1 MRNGTIA
8 NNSGQVL
15 ARVEYPAR
23 YAFAFNPLLITV
35 GEETTGSLQKA
46 YIRAVKRYG
55 GSDDYYRD
63 EADFTDGEAVFD
75 ISMFCR
81 GLFDLGNIADNT
93 ERIITVQCAVGV
105 TDKSGTNHEMHSGEI
120 SGPSVMNVI
129 WGAIAPTEEYNGL
142 TSCRWFSRFPMKLEF
157 FAQAGAKVYKEIDGK
172 GTHTLVSTVSDM
184 GIASIDLSGA
194 FEGDTVVKKADL
206 SVGDFV
212 NVFDETFDFTFATY
226 ESEWEITL
234 KKDDSPCG
242 VFLRWIDK
250 HGFMRYFLFSKGEES
265 TESEDYGDLLE
276 QKYSAF
282 GRYYP
287 NIYRQQGKSVTRKM
301 NIAALH
307 LTREEYE
314 YVRSVA
320 FSPVVDMYVGDDEGT
335 ASWLPVLVSSGDTG
349 REQKILEDMEVEIY
363 YNEATQKY

>member
-35 GEETTGSLQKA
+35 VEETGDVMRSAWIQIGDFL
-46 YIRAVKRYG
+46 
-55 GSDDYYRD
+55 D
-63 EADFTDGEAVFD
+63 ERSPINGEITFDVGPYSCALFD
-75 ISMFCR
+75 I
-81 GLFDLGNIADNT
+81 GNISDNR
-93 ERIITVQCAVGV
+93 ERIQPVSISVGV
-105 TDKSGTNHEMHSGEI
+105 IDADGNSYSSDI
-120 SGPSVMNVI
+120 QIDII

-184 GIASIDLSGA
+184 GIASIELSGA

-212 NVFDETFDFTFATY
+212 NVFDETFDFTFANY

>member
-1 MRNGTIA
+1 
-8 NNSGQVL
+8 
-15 ARVEYPAR
+15 
-23 YAFAFNPLLITV
+23 
-35 GEETTGSLQKA
+35 
-46 YIRAVKRYG
+46 
-55 GSDDYYRD
+55 
-63 EADFTDGEAVFD
+63 
-75 ISMFCR
+75 
-81 GLFDLGNIADNT
+81 
-93 ERIITVQCAVGV
+93 
-105 TDKSGTNHEMHSGEI
+105 
-120 SGPSVMNVI
+120 
-129 WGAIAPTEEYNGL
+129 
-142 TSCRWFSRFPMKLEF
+142 
-157 FAQAGAKVYKEIDGK
+157 
-172 GTHTLVSTVSDM
+172 M

-194 FEGDTVVKKADL
+194 FEGDTVVRKAAL

-212 NVFDETFDFTFATY
+212 NVFDETFDFTFANY

-307 LTREEYE
+307 LTREEYG

-349 REQKILEDMEVEIY
+349 REQKNLEDMEIELY
-363 YNEATQKY
+363 YNEATQRY

>member
-35 GEETTGSLQKA
+35 VEETGDVMRSAWIQIGDFL
-46 YIRAVKRYG
+46 
-55 GSDDYYRD
+55 D
-63 EADFTDGEAVFD
+63 ERSPINGEITFDVGPYSCALFD
-75 ISMFCR
+75 I
-81 GLFDLGNIADNT
+81 GNISDNR
-93 ERIITVQCAVGV
+93 ERIQPVSISVGV
-105 TDKSGTNHEMHSGEI
+105 IDADGNSYSSDI
-120 SGPSVMNVI
+120 QIDII

-142 TSCRWFSRFPMKLEF
+142 TTFRWFSRFPMKLEF

-194 FEGDTVVKKADL
+194 FEGDTVVKKAAL

-212 NVFDETFDFTFATY
+212 NVFDETFDFTFANY

-287 NIYRQQGKSVTRKM
+287 NIYRQQGKTVMRKM

-320 FSPVVDMYVGDDEGT
+320 FSPVVDMYMGDDEGT
-335 ASWLPVLVSSGDTG
+335 ASWLPVLVSSGDTN
-349 REQKILEDMEVEIY
+349 REQKNLEDMEIELY

>member
-35 GEETTGSLQKA
+35 VEETGDVMRSAWIQIGDFL
-46 YIRAVKRYG
+46 
-55 GSDDYYRD
+55 D
-63 EADFTDGEAVFD
+63 ERSPINGEITFDVGPYSCALFD
-75 ISMFCR
+75 I
-81 GLFDLGNIADNT
+81 GNISDNR
-93 ERIITVQCAVGV
+93 ERIQPVSISVGV
-105 TDKSGTNHEMHSGEI
+105 IDADGNSYSSDI
-120 SGPSVMNVI
+120 QIDII

-194 FEGDTVVKKADL
+194 FEGDTVVKKAAL

-212 NVFDETFDFTFATY
+212 NVFDETFDFTFANY

>member
-35 GEETTGSLQKA
+35 VEETGDVMRSAWIQIGDFL
-46 YIRAVKRYG
+46 
-55 GSDDYYRD
+55 D
-63 EADFTDGEAVFD
+63 ERSPINGEITFDVGPYSCALFD
-75 ISMFCR
+75 I
-81 GLFDLGNIADNT
+81 GNISDNR
-93 ERIITVQCAVGV
+93 ERIQPVSISVGV
-105 TDKSGTNHEMHSGEI
+105 IDADGNSYSSDI
-120 SGPSVMNVI
+120 QIDII

-194 FEGDTVVKKADL
+194 FEGDTVVRKAAL

-212 NVFDETFDFTFATY
+212 NVFDETFDFTFANY

-307 LTREEYE
+307 LTREEYG

-349 REQKILEDMEVEIY
+349 REQKNLEDMEIELY
-363 YNEATQKY
+363 YNEATQRY

>member
-8 NNSGQVL
+8 NNSGNVL

-35 GEETTGSLQKA
+35 VEETGDVMRSAWIQIGDFL
-46 YIRAVKRYG
+46 
-55 GSDDYYRD
+55 D
-63 EADFTDGEAVFD
+63 ERSPINGEITFDVGTYSCALFD
-75 ISMFCR
+75 I
-81 GLFDLGNIADNT
+81 GNISDNR
-93 ERIITVQCAVGV
+93 ERIQPVSISVGV
-105 TDKSGTNHEMHSGEI
+105 IDADGNSYSSDI
-120 SGPSVMNVI
+120 QIDII

-184 GIASIDLSGA
+184 GIASIDLSEA
-194 FEGDTVVKKADL
+194 FAGDTVVKKATL

-212 NVFDETFDFTFATY
+212 NVFDETFDFTFANNY

-234 KKDDSPCG
+234 KKDDSLCG

-287 NIYRQQGKSVTRKM
+287 NIYRQQGKTVMRKM

-335 ASWLPVLVSSGDTG
+335 ASWLPVLVSSGDTN
-349 REQKILEDMEVEIY
+349 REQKNLEDMEIELY

>member
-35 GEETTGSLQKA
+35 VEETGDVMSSAWIQIGDFL
-46 YIRAVKRYG
+46 
-55 GSDDYYRD
+55 D
-63 EADFTDGEAVFD
+63 ERSPINGEITFDVGTYSCALFD
-75 ISMFCR
+75 I
-81 GLFDLGNIADNT
+81 GNISDNR
-93 ERIITVQCAVGV
+93 ERIQPVSISVGV
-105 TDKSGTNHEMHSGEI
+105 IDADGNSYSSDI
-120 SGPSVMNVI
+120 QIDII

-194 FEGDTVVKKADL
+194 FEGDTVVKNAAL

-212 NVFDETFDFTFATY
+212 NVFDETFDFTFANY

-234 KKDDSPCG
+234 KKDDSLCG

-287 NIYRQQGKSVTRKM
+287 NIYRQQGKTVMRKM

-320 FSPVVDMYVGDDEGT
+320 FSPVVDMYMGDDEGT
-335 ASWLPVLVSSGDTG
+335 ASWLPVLVSSGDTN
-349 REQKILEDMEVEIY
+349 REQKNLEDMEIELY

>member
-35 GEETTGSLQKA
+35 VEETGDVMRSAWIQIGDFL
-46 YIRAVKRYG
+46 
-55 GSDDYYRD
+55 D
-63 EADFTDGEAVFD
+63 ERSPINGEITFDVGPYSCALFD
-75 ISMFCR
+75 I
-81 GLFDLGNIADNT
+81 GNISDNR
-93 ERIITVQCAVGV
+93 ERIQPVSISIGV
-105 TDKSGTNHEMHSGEI
+105 IDADGNSYSSDI
-120 SGPSVMNVI
+120 QIDII

-194 FEGDTVVKKADL
+194 FEGDTVVKKAAL

-212 NVFDETFDFTFATY
+212 NVFDETFDFTFANY

-265 TESEDYGDLLE
+265 TESEDYGDQLE

-287 NIYRQQGKSVTRKM
+287 NIYRQQGKSVMRKM
-301 NIAALH
+301 NLAALH

-349 REQKILEDMEVEIY
+349 REQKILEDMEIELY

>member
-35 GEETTGSLQKA
+35 VEETGDVMRSAWIQIGDFL
-46 YIRAVKRYG
+46 
-55 GSDDYYRD
+55 D
-63 EADFTDGEAVFD
+63 ERSPINGEITFDVGPYSCALFD
-75 ISMFCR
+75 I
-81 GLFDLGNIADNT
+81 GNISDNR
-93 ERIITVQCAVGV
+93 ERIQPVSISIGV
-105 TDKSGTNHEMHSGEI
+105 IDADGNSYSSDI
-120 SGPSVMNVI
+120 QIDII

-194 FEGDTVVKKADL
+194 FEGDTVVKKAAL

-212 NVFDETFDFTFATY
+212 NVFDETFDFTFANY

-265 TESEDYGDLLE
+265 TESEDYGDQLE

-287 NIYRQQGKSVTRKM
+287 NIYRQQGKSVTRKVS
-301 NIAALH
+301 IAALH
-307 LTREEYE
+307 LTREEYG

-349 REQKILEDMEVEIY
+349 REQKNLEDMEIELY
-363 YNEATQKY
+363 YNEATQRY

>member
-35 GEETTGSLQKA
+35 VEETGDVMKSAWIQIGDFL
-46 YIRAVKRYG
+46 
-55 GSDDYYRD
+55 D
-63 EADFTDGEAVFD
+63 ERSPINGEITFDVGPYSCALFD
-75 ISMFCR
+75 I
-81 GLFDLGNIADNT
+81 GNISDNR
-93 ERIITVQCAVGV
+93 ERIQPVSISVGV
-105 TDKSGTNHEMHSGEI
+105 IDADGNSYSSDI
-120 SGPSVMNVI
+120 QIDII

-142 TSCRWFSRFPMKLEF
+142 TTFRWFSRFPMKLEF

-194 FEGDTVVKKADL
+194 FEGDTVVKKAAL

-212 NVFDETFDFTFATY
+212 NVFDETFDFTFANY

-287 NIYRQQGKSVTRKM
+287 NIYRQQGKTVMRKM

-307 LTREEYE
+307 LTREEYG

-320 FSPVVDMYVGDDEGT
+320 FSPVVDMYVGNDEGT
-335 ASWLPVLVSSGDTG
+335 ASWLPVLVSSGDTS
-349 REQKILEDMEVEIY
+349 REQKNLEDMEIELY

>member
-35 GEETTGSLQKA
+35 GEETGDVMRSAWIQIGDFL
-46 YIRAVKRYG
+46 
-55 GSDDYYRD
+55 D
-63 EADFTDGEAVFD
+63 ERSPINGEITFDVGPYSCALFD
-75 ISMFCR
+75 I
-81 GLFDLGNIADNT
+81 GNISDNR
-93 ERIITVQCAVGV
+93 ERIQPVSISVGV
-105 TDKSGTNHEMHSGEI
+105 IDADGNSYSSDI
-120 SGPSVMNVI
+120 QIDII

-212 NVFDETFDFTFATY
+212 NVFDETFDFTFANY

-307 LTREEYE
+307 LTREEYG

-349 REQKILEDMEVEIY
+349 REQKNLEDMEIELY

>member
-1 MRNGTIA
+1 
-8 NNSGQVL
+8 
-15 ARVEYPAR
+15 
-23 YAFAFNPLLITV
+23 
-35 GEETTGSLQKA
+35 
-46 YIRAVKRYG
+46 
-55 GSDDYYRD
+55 
-63 EADFTDGEAVFD
+63 
-75 ISMFCR
+75 
-81 GLFDLGNIADNT
+81 
-93 ERIITVQCAVGV
+93 
-105 TDKSGTNHEMHSGEI
+105 
-120 SGPSVMNVI
+120 
-129 WGAIAPTEEYNGL
+129 
-142 TSCRWFSRFPMKLEF
+142 MKLEF

-194 FEGDTVVKKADL
+194 FEGDTVVKKAAL

-212 NVFDETFDFTFATY
+212 NVFDETFDFTFANY

-234 KKDDSPCG
+234 KKDDSLCG

-287 NIYRQQGKSVTRKM
+287 NIYRQQGKTVMRKM

-320 FSPVVDMYVGDDEGT
+320 FSPVVDMYMGDDEGT
-335 ASWLPVLVSSGDTG
+335 ASWLPVLVSSGDTN
-349 REQKILEDMEVEIY
+349 REQKNLEDMEIELY

>member
-1 MRNGTIA
+1 
-8 NNSGQVL
+8 
-15 ARVEYPAR
+15 
-23 YAFAFNPLLITV
+23 
-35 GEETTGSLQKA
+35 
-46 YIRAVKRYG
+46 
-55 GSDDYYRD
+55 
-63 EADFTDGEAVFD
+63 
-75 ISMFCR
+75 MFCR

-93 ERIITVQCAVGV
+93 ERIITVQFAVGV

-120 SGPSVMNVI
+120 SGQSVMNVI

-142 TSCRWFSRFPMKLEF
+142 TMFRWFSRFPMKLEF

-194 FEGDTVVKKADL
+194 FKGDTVVKKAAL

-212 NVFDETFDFTFATY
+212 NVFDETFDFTFANY

-320 FSPVVDMYVGDDEGT
+320 FSPVVDMYMGDDEGT

-349 REQKILEDMEVEIY
+349 REQKNLEDMEIELY

>member
-35 GEETTGSLQKA
+35 VEETGDVMRSAWIQIGDFL
-46 YIRAVKRYG
+46 
-55 GSDDYYRD
+55 D
-63 EADFTDGEAVFD
+63 ERSPINGEITFDVGTYSCALFD
-75 ISMFCR
+75 I
-81 GLFDLGNIADNT
+81 GNISDNR
-93 ERIITVQCAVGV
+93 ERIQPVSISVGV
-105 TDKSGTNHEMHSGEI
+105 IDADGNSYSSDI
-120 SGPSVMNVI
+120 QIDII

-194 FEGDTVVKKADL
+194 FEGDTVVKKAAL

-212 NVFDETFDFTFATY
+212 NVFDETFDFTFANY

-234 KKDDSPCG
+234 KKDDSLCG

-287 NIYRQQGKSVTRKM
+287 NIYRQQGKTVMRKM

-320 FSPVVDMYVGDDEGT
+320 FSPVVDMYMGDDEGT
-335 ASWLPVLVSSGDTG
+335 ASWLPVLVSSGDTN
-349 REQKILEDMEVEIY
+349 REQKNLEDMEIELY
-363 YNEATQKY
+363 YNEATQRY

>member
-35 GEETTGSLQKA
+35 VEETGDVMRSAWIQIGDFL
-46 YIRAVKRYG
+46 
-55 GSDDYYRD
+55 D
-63 EADFTDGEAVFD
+63 ERSPINGEIIFDVGPYSCALFD
-75 ISMFCR
+75 I
-81 GLFDLGNIADNT
+81 GNISDNR
-93 ERIITVQCAVGV
+93 ERIQPVSISVGAI
-105 TDKSGTNHEMHSGEI
+105 DADGNSYSSDI
-120 SGPSVMNVI
+120 QIDII

-194 FEGDTVVKKADL
+194 FEGDTVVKKAAL

-212 NVFDETFDFTFATY
+212 NVFDETFDFTFANY

-287 NIYRQQGKSVTRKM
+287 NIYRQQGKTVMRKM

-349 REQKILEDMEVEIY
+349 REQKNLEDMEIELY

>member
-23 YAFAFNPLLITV
+23 YAFAFNPLLVTV
-35 GEETTGSLQKA
+35 VEQSAGSLQNA

-55 GSDDYYRD
+55 GTDDYYRD
-63 EADFTDGEAVFD
+63 EADFTEGEAVFD

-81 GLFDLGNIADNT
+81 GLFDLGNIEDNT
-93 ERIITVQCAVGV
+93 ERIITVQFVVGI
-105 TDKSGTNHEMHSGEI
+105 TDGSGTEYEMHSGEI
-120 SGPSVMNVI
+120 SGPSVMNII
-129 WGAIAPTEEYNGL
+129 WGAIAPAEEYNGL
-142 TSCRWFSRFPMKLEF
+142 TSCRWFSRFPMNLEF

-184 GIASIDLSGA
+184 GIASIDLSEA
-194 FEGDTVVKKADL
+194 FEGDTVMKKATL

-212 NVFDETFDFTFATY
+212 NVFDETFDFTFAKY

-234 KKDDSPCG
+234 RKDDTPCG

-250 HGFMRYFLFSKGEES
+250 HGFMRYFLFAKGDES
-265 TESEDYGDLLE
+265 TESEEYGDLLE

-287 NIYRQQGKSVTRKM
+287 NIYRQQGKSVTRKVSL
-301 NIAALH
+301 AALQ

-320 FSPVVDMYVGDDEGT
+320 FSPVVDMYMGDDEGT
-335 ASWLPVLVSSGDTG
+335 ASWLPVLVSSGDTS
-349 REQKILEDMEVEIY
+349 REQKNLEDMEIELY

>member
-35 GEETTGSLQKA
+35 VEETGDVMRSAWIQIGDFL
-46 YIRAVKRYG
+46 
-55 GSDDYYRD
+55 D
-63 EADFTDGEAVFD
+63 ERSPINGEITFDVGTYSCALFD
-75 ISMFCR
+75 I
-81 GLFDLGNIADNT
+81 GNISDNR
-93 ERIITVQCAVGV
+93 ERIQPVSISVGV
-105 TDKSGTNHEMHSGEI
+105 IDADGNSYSSDI
-120 SGPSVMNVI
+120 QIDII

-194 FEGDTVVKKADL
+194 FEGDTVVKKAAL

-212 NVFDETFDFTFATY
+212 NVFDETFDFTFANY

-234 KKDDSPCG
+234 KKDDSLCG

-287 NIYRQQGKSVTRKM
+287 NIYRQQGKTVMRKM

-320 FSPVVDMYVGDDEGT
+320 FSPVVDMYMGDDEGT
-335 ASWLPVLVSSGDTG
+335 ASWLPVLVSSGDTN
-349 REQKILEDMEVEIY
+349 REQKNLEDMEIELY

>member
-35 GEETTGSLQKA
+35 VEETGDVMRSAWIQIGDFL
-46 YIRAVKRYG
+46 
-55 GSDDYYRD
+55 D
-63 EADFTDGEAVFD
+63 ERSPINGEITFDVGPYSCALFD
-75 ISMFCR
+75 I
-81 GLFDLGNIADNT
+81 GNISDNR
-93 ERIITVQCAVGV
+93 ERIQPVSISVGV
-105 TDKSGTNHEMHSGEI
+105 IDADGNSYSSDI
-120 SGPSVMNVI
+120 QIDII

-157 FAQAGAKVYKEIDGK
+157 FAQAGEKVYKEIDGK

-212 NVFDETFDFTFATY
+212 NVFDETFDFTFANY

-320 FSPVVDMYVGDDEGT
+320 FSPVVDMYMGDDEGT
-335 ASWLPVLVSSGDTG
+335 ASWLPVLVSSGDTN
-349 REQKILEDMEVEIY
+349 REQKNLEDMEIELY

>member
-35 GEETTGSLQKA
+35 VEETGDVMRSAWIQIGDFL
-46 YIRAVKRYG
+46 
-55 GSDDYYRD
+55 D
-63 EADFTDGEAVFD
+63 ERSPINGEITFDVGPYSCALFD
-75 ISMFCR
+75 I
-81 GLFDLGNIADNT
+81 GNISDNR
-93 ERIITVQCAVGV
+93 ERIQPVSISVGV
-105 TDKSGTNHEMHSGEI
+105 IDADGNSYSSDI
-120 SGPSVMNVI
+120 QIDII

-212 NVFDETFDFTFATY
+212 NVFDETFDFTFASY

-363 YNEATQKY
+363 YNEATQKYKP

>member
-15 ARVEYPAR
+15 ARVEYPAQ

-35 GEETTGSLQKA
+35 VEETADVMKSAWIQIGDFL
-46 YIRAVKRYG
+46 
-55 GSDDYYRD
+55 D
-63 EADFTDGEAVFD
+63 ERSPINGEITFDVGTYSCALFD
-75 ISMFCR
+75 I
-81 GLFDLGNIADNT
+81 DNISDNR
-93 ERIITVQCAVGV
+93 ERIQPVPISVGV
-105 TDKSGTNHEMHSGEI
+105 VDTNGNSYSSEI
-120 SGPSVMNVI
+120 QINVI
-129 WGAIAPTEEYNGL
+129 WGAIAPAEEYNGL

-184 GIASIDLSGA
+184 GIASIDLSEA
-194 FEGDTVVKKADL
+194 FAGDTVVKKATL

-212 NVFDETFDFTFATY
+212 NVFDETFDFTFANY

-234 KKDDSPCG
+234 RKDDTPCG

-250 HGFMRYFLFSKGEES
+250 HGFMRYFLFAKGDES

-287 NIYRQQGKSVTRKM
+287 YIYRQQGKTVMRKVSL
-301 NIAALH
+301 AALH

-320 FSPVVDMYVGDDEGT
+320 FSPVVDMYMGDESDGT
-335 ASWLPVLVSSGDTG
+335 ASWLPVLVSSGDTS
-349 REQKILEDMEVEIY
+349 RSQKNLEDMEIELY

>member
-35 GEETTGSLQKA
+35 VEETGDVMRSAWIQIGDFL
-46 YIRAVKRYG
+46 
-55 GSDDYYRD
+55 D
-63 EADFTDGEAVFD
+63 ERSPINGEITFDVGPYSCALFD
-75 ISMFCR
+75 I
-81 GLFDLGNIADNT
+81 GNISDNR
-93 ERIITVQCAVGV
+93 ERIQPVSISVGV
-105 TDKSGTNHEMHSGEI
+105 IDADGNSYSSDI
-120 SGPSVMNVI
+120 QIDII

-157 FAQAGAKVYKEIDGK
+157 FAQDGAKVYKEIDGK

-194 FEGDTVVKKADL
+194 FEGDTVVKKAAL

-212 NVFDETFDFTFATY
+212 NVFDETFDFTFANY

-250 HGFMRYFLFSKGEES
+250 HGFMRYFLFSEGEES

-320 FSPVVDMYVGDDEGT
+320 FSPVVDMYMGDDEGT

-349 REQKILEDMEVEIY
+349 REQKILEDMEVELY

>member
-35 GEETTGSLQKA
+35 VEETGDVMRSAWIQIGDFL
-46 YIRAVKRYG
+46 
-55 GSDDYYRD
+55 D
-63 EADFTDGEAVFD
+63 ERSPINGEITFDVGPYSCALFD
-75 ISMFCR
+75 I
-81 GLFDLGNIADNT
+81 GNISDNR
-93 ERIITVQCAVGV
+93 ERIQPVSISVGV
-105 TDKSGTNHEMHSGEI
+105 IDADGNSYSSDI
-120 SGPSVMNVI
+120 QIDII

-142 TSCRWFSRFPMKLEF
+142 TTFRWFSRFPMKLEF

-194 FEGDTVVKKADL
+194 FEGDTVVKKAAL

-212 NVFDETFDFTFATY
+212 NVFDETFDFTFANY

-250 HGFMRYFLFSKGEES
+250 HGFMRYFLFSKGDES

-287 NIYRQQGKSVTRKM
+287 NIYRQQGKTVTRKM

-320 FSPVVDMYVGDDEGT
+320 FSPVVDMYMGDDEGT
-335 ASWLPVLVSSGDTG
+335 ASWLPVLVSSGDTS
-349 REQKILEDMEVEIY
+349 REQKNLEDMEIELY

>member
-35 GEETTGSLQKA
+35 GEETIGSLQKA

-81 GLFDLGNIADNT
+81 GLFDLGNIEDNT
-93 ERIITVQCAVGV
+93 ERIITVQFAVGV

-172 GTHTLVSTVSDM
+172 GTHTLVSTVLDM

-194 FEGDTVVKKADL
+194 FEGDTVVRKAAL

-212 NVFDETFDFTFATY
+212 NVFDETFDFTFANY

-250 HGFMRYFLFSKGEES
+250 HGFMRYFLFSEGEES

-320 FSPVVDMYVGDDEGT
+320 FSPVVDMYVEI
-335 ASWLPVLVSSGDTG
+335 G
-349 REQKILEDMEVEIY
+349 RAHV
-363 YNEATQKY
+363 

>member
-35 GEETTGSLQKA
+35 VEETGDVMRSAWIQIGDFL
-46 YIRAVKRYG
+46 
-55 GSDDYYRD
+55 D
-63 EADFTDGEAVFD
+63 ERSPINGEITFDVGPYSCALFD
-75 ISMFCR
+75 I
-81 GLFDLGNIADNT
+81 GNISDNR
-93 ERIITVQCAVGV
+93 ERIQPVSISVGV
-105 TDKSGTNHEMHSGEI
+105 IDADGNSYSSDI
-120 SGPSVMNVI
+120 QIDII

-212 NVFDETFDFTFATY
+212 NVFDETFDFTFANY

>member
-35 GEETTGSLQKA
+35 VEETGDVMRSAWIQIGDFL
-46 YIRAVKRYG
+46 
-55 GSDDYYRD
+55 D
-63 EADFTDGEAVFD
+63 ERSPINGEITFDVGPYSCALFD
-75 ISMFCR
+75 I
-81 GLFDLGNIADNT
+81 GNISDNR
-93 ERIITVQCAVGV
+93 ERIQPVSISVGV
-105 TDKSGTNHEMHSGEI
+105 IDADGNSYSSDI
-120 SGPSVMNVI
+120 QIDII

-194 FEGDTVVKKADL
+194 FEGDTVVKKAAL

-212 NVFDETFDFTFATY
+212 NVFDETFDFTFANY

-250 HGFMRYFLFSKGEES
+250 HGFMRYFLFSEGEES

-287 NIYRQQGKSVTRKM
+287 NIYRQQGKSVTRKVS
-301 NIAALH
+301 IAALH

-349 REQKILEDMEVEIY
+349 REQKNLEDMEIELY

>member
-23 YAFAFNPLLITV
+23 YDFAFNPLLITV
-35 GEETTGSLQKA
+35 VEETGDVMRSAWIQIGDFL
-46 YIRAVKRYG
+46 
-55 GSDDYYRD
+55 D
-63 EADFTDGEAVFD
+63 ERSPINGEITFDVGPYSCALFD
-75 ISMFCR
+75 I
-81 GLFDLGNIADNT
+81 GNISDNR
-93 ERIITVQCAVGV
+93 ERIQPVSISVGV
-105 TDKSGTNHEMHSGEI
+105 IDADGNSYSSDI
-120 SGPSVMNVI
+120 QIDII

-212 NVFDETFDFTFATY
+212 NVFDETFDFTFANY

>member
-1 MRNGTIA
+1 MRNGTIV

-35 GEETTGSLQKA
+35 VEETGDVMKSAWIQIGDFL
-46 YIRAVKRYG
+46 
-55 GSDDYYRD
+55 D
-63 EADFTDGEAVFD
+63 ERSPINGEITFDVGPYSCALFD
-75 ISMFCR
+75 I
-81 GLFDLGNIADNT
+81 GNISDNR
-93 ERIITVQCAVGV
+93 ERIQPVSISVGV
-105 TDKSGTNHEMHSGEI
+105 IDADGNSYSSDI
-120 SGPSVMNVI
+120 QIDII

-142 TSCRWFSRFPMKLEF
+142 TTFRWFSRFPMKLEF

-194 FEGDTVVKKADL
+194 FEGDTVVKKAAL

-212 NVFDETFDFTFATY
+212 NVFDETFDFTFANY

-287 NIYRQQGKSVTRKM
+287 NIYRQQGKTVMRKM

-349 REQKILEDMEVEIY
+349 REQKILEDMEIELY

>member
-35 GEETTGSLQKA
+35 VEETGDVMRSAWIQIGDFL
-46 YIRAVKRYG
+46 
-55 GSDDYYRD
+55 D
-63 EADFTDGEAVFD
+63 ERSPINGEITFDVGPYSCALFD
-75 ISMFCR
+75 I
-81 GLFDLGNIADNT
+81 GNISDNR
-93 ERIITVQCAVGV
+93 ERIQPVSISVGV
-105 TDKSGTNHEMHSGEI
+105 IDADGNSYSSDI
-120 SGPSVMNVI
+120 QIDII

-194 FEGDTVVKKADL
+194 FEGDTVVRKAAL

-212 NVFDETFDFTFATY
+212 NVFDETFDFTFANY

-250 HGFMRYFLFSKGEES
+250 HGFMRYFLFSEGEES

>member
-35 GEETTGSLQKA
+35 VEETGDVMR
-46 YIRAVKRYG
+46 RAWIQIG
-55 GSDDYYRD
+55 DFLD
-63 EADFTDGEAVFD
+63 ERSPINGEITFDVGPYSCALFD
-75 ISMFCR
+75 I
-81 GLFDLGNIADNT
+81 GNISDNR
-93 ERIITVQCAVGV
+93 ERIQPVSISVGV
-105 TDKSGTNHEMHSGEI
+105 IDADGNSYSSDI
-120 SGPSVMNVI
+120 QIDII

-194 FEGDTVVKKADL
+194 FEGDTVVKKAAL

-212 NVFDETFDFTFATY
+212 NVFDETFDFTFASY

-234 KKDDSPCG
+234 KKDDSLCG

-287 NIYRQQGKSVTRKM
+287 NIYRQQGKTVMRKM

-320 FSPVVDMYVGDDEGT
+320 FSPVVDMYMGDDEGT
-335 ASWLPVLVSSGDTG
+335 ASWLPVLVSSGDTN
-349 REQKILEDMEVEIY
+349 REQKNLEDMEIELY

>member
-35 GEETTGSLQKA
+35 VEETGDVMRSAWIQIGDFL
-46 YIRAVKRYG
+46 
-55 GSDDYYRD
+55 D
-63 EADFTDGEAVFD
+63 ERSPINGEITFDVGPYSCALFD
-75 ISMFCR
+75 I
-81 GLFDLGNIADNT
+81 GNISDNR
-93 ERIITVQCAVGV
+93 ERIQPVSISVGV
-105 TDKSGTNHEMHSGEI
+105 IDADGNSYSSDI
-120 SGPSVMNVI
+120 QIDII

-194 FEGDTVVKKADL
+194 FEGDTVVKKAAL

-212 NVFDETFDFTFATY
+212 NVFDETFDFTFANY

-234 KKDDSPCG
+234 KKDDSLCG

-250 HGFMRYFLFSKGEES
+250 HGFMRYFLFSKGDES

-349 REQKILEDMEVEIY
+349 REQKNLEDMEIELY
-363 YNEATQKY
+363 YNEATQRY

>member
-35 GEETTGSLQKA
+35 VEETGDVMRSAWIQIGDFL
-46 YIRAVKRYG
+46 
-55 GSDDYYRD
+55 D
-63 EADFTDGEAVFD
+63 ERSPINGEITFDVGPYSCALFD
-75 ISMFCR
+75 I
-81 GLFDLGNIADNT
+81 GNISDNR
-93 ERIITVQCAVGV
+93 ERIQPVSISVGV
-105 TDKSGTNHEMHSGEI
+105 IDADGNSYSSDI
-120 SGPSVMNVI
+120 QIDII

-142 TSCRWFSRFPMKLEF
+142 TTCRWFSRFPMKLEF

-194 FEGDTVVKKADL
+194 FEGDTVVKKAAL

-212 NVFDETFDFTFATY
+212 NVFDETFDFTFANY

-234 KKDDSPCG
+234 KKDDSLCG

-287 NIYRQQGKSVTRKM
+287 NIYRQQGKTVMRKM

-320 FSPVVDMYVGDDEGT
+320 FSPVVDMYMGDDEGT
-335 ASWLPVLVSSGDTG
+335 ASWLPVLVSSGDTN
-349 REQKILEDMEVEIY
+349 REQKNLEDMEIELY

>member
-35 GEETTGSLQKA
+35 GEETIGSLQKA

-81 GLFDLGNIADNT
+81 GLFDLGNIEDNT
-93 ERIITVQCAVGV
+93 ERIITVQFAVGV

-142 TSCRWFSRFPMKLEF
+142 TMFRWFSRFPMKLEF

-194 FEGDTVVKKADL
+194 FEGDTVVKKAARYKSGEGFVYDNVKFNSASDEL
-206 SVGDFV
+206 TRCDFLDYVKGDNKVHFTSLP
-212 NVFDETFDFTFATY
+212 NFDFYA
-226 ESEWEITL
+226 S
-234 KKDDSPCG
+234 S
-242 VFLRWIDK
+242 VQ
-250 HGFMRYFLFSKGEES
+250 
-265 TESEDYGDLLE
+265 DLADRIQANLD
-276 QKYSAF
+276 
-282 GRYYP
+282 R
-287 NIYRQQGKSVTRKM
+287 IYTGSQQWT
-301 NIAALH
+301 
-307 LTREEYE
+307 
-314 YVRSVA
+314 
-320 FSPVVDMYVGDDEGT
+320 VV
-335 ASWLPVLVSSGDTG
+335 VSSTARGK
-349 REQKILEDMEVEIY
+349 RMCR
-363 YNEATQKY
+363 

>member
-35 GEETTGSLQKA
+35 VEETGDVMRSAWIQIGDFL
-46 YIRAVKRYG
+46 
-55 GSDDYYRD
+55 D
-63 EADFTDGEAVFD
+63 ERSPINGEITFDVGPYSCALFD
-75 ISMFCR
+75 I
-81 GLFDLGNIADNT
+81 DNISDNR
-93 ERIITVQCAVGV
+93 ERIQPVSISVGV
-105 TDKSGTNHEMHSGEI
+105 IDADGNSYSSDI
-120 SGPSVMNVI
+120 QIDII

-142 TSCRWFSRFPMKLEF
+142 TTFRWFSRFPMKLEF

-194 FEGDTVVKKADL
+194 FEGDTVVKKAAL

-212 NVFDETFDFTFATY
+212 NVFDETFDFTFANY

-250 HGFMRYFLFSKGEES
+250 HGFMRYFLFSKGDES

-287 NIYRQQGKSVTRKM
+287 NIYRQQGKTVMRKM
-301 NIAALH
+301 NISALH

-349 REQKILEDMEVEIY
+349 REQNILEDMEVELY
-363 YNEATQKY
+363 YNEATQMY

>member
-35 GEETTGSLQKA
+35 VEETGDVMRSAWIQIGDFL
-46 YIRAVKRYG
+46 
-55 GSDDYYRD
+55 D
-63 EADFTDGEAVFD
+63 ERSPINGEITFDVGPYSCALFD
-75 ISMFCR
+75 I
-81 GLFDLGNIADNT
+81 GNISDNR
-93 ERIITVQCAVGV
+93 ERIQPVSISVGV
-105 TDKSGTNHEMHSGEI
+105 IDADGNSYSSDI
-120 SGPSVMNVI
+120 QIDII

-142 TSCRWFSRFPMKLEF
+142 TTFRWFSRFPMKLEF

-194 FEGDTVVKKADL
+194 FEGDTVVKKAAL

-212 NVFDETFDFTFATY
+212 NVFDETFDFTFANY

-287 NIYRQQGKSVTRKM
+287 NIYRQQGKTVTRKM

-320 FSPVVDMYVGDDEGT
+320 FSPVVDMYMGDDEGT
-335 ASWLPVLVSSGDTG
+335 ASWLPVLVSSGDTS
-349 REQKILEDMEVEIY
+349 REQKNLEDMEIELY

>member
-35 GEETTGSLQKA
+35 VEETGDVMRSAWIQIGDFL
-46 YIRAVKRYG
+46 
-55 GSDDYYRD
+55 D
-63 EADFTDGEAVFD
+63 ERSPINGEITFDVGPYSCALFD
-75 ISMFCR
+75 I
-81 GLFDLGNIADNT
+81 GNISDNR
-93 ERIITVQCAVGV
+93 ERIQPVSISVGV
-105 TDKSGTNHEMHSGEI
+105 IDADGNSYSSDI
-120 SGPSVMNVI
+120 QIDII

-194 FEGDTVVKKADL
+194 FEGDTVVKKAAL

-212 NVFDETFDFTFATY
+212 NVFDETFDFTFANY

-287 NIYRQQGKSVTRKM
+287 NIYRQQGKTVMRKM

-349 REQKILEDMEVEIY
+349 REQKILEDMEIELY

>member
-35 GEETTGSLQKA
+35 VEETGDVMRSAWIQIGDFL
-46 YIRAVKRYG
+46 
-55 GSDDYYRD
+55 D
-63 EADFTDGEAVFD
+63 ERSPINGEITFDVGPYSCALFD
-75 ISMFCR
+75 I
-81 GLFDLGNIADNT
+81 GNISDNR
-93 ERIITVQCAVGV
+93 ERIQPVSISVGV
-105 TDKSGTNHEMHSGEI
+105 IDADGNSYSSDI
-120 SGPSVMNVI
+120 QIDII

-142 TSCRWFSRFPMKLEF
+142 TTFRWFSRFPMKLEF

-194 FEGDTVVKKADL
+194 FEGDTVVKKAAL

-212 NVFDETFDFTFATY
+212 NVFDETFDFTFANY

-250 HGFMRYFLFSKGEES
+250 HGFMRYFLFSKGDES
-265 TESEDYGDLLE
+265 TESEDYGELLE

-287 NIYRQQGKSVTRKM
+287 NIYRQQGKSVTRKVS
-301 NIAALH
+301 IAALH
-307 LTREEYE
+307 LTREEYG

>member
-35 GEETTGSLQKA
+35 VEETGDVMRSAWIQIGDFL
-46 YIRAVKRYG
+46 
-55 GSDDYYRD
+55 D
-63 EADFTDGEAVFD
+63 ERSPINGEITFDVGPYSCALFD
-75 ISMFCR
+75 I
-81 GLFDLGNIADNT
+81 GNISDNR
-93 ERIITVQCAVGV
+93 ERIQPVSISVGV
-105 TDKSGTNHEMHSGEI
+105 IDADGNSYSSDI
-120 SGPSVMNVI
+120 QIDII

-194 FEGDTVVKKADL
+194 FEGDTVVKKAAL

-212 NVFDETFDFTFATY
+212 NVFDETFDFTFANY

-250 HGFMRYFLFSKGEES
+250 HGFMRYFLFSEGEES

-287 NIYRQQGKSVTRKM
+287 NIYRQQGKTVMRKM

-320 FSPVVDMYVGDDEGT
+320 FSPVVDMYMGDDEGT

-349 REQKILEDMEVEIY
+349 REQKILEDMEIELY

>member
-35 GEETTGSLQKA
+35 VEETGDVMRSAWIQIGDFL
-46 YIRAVKRYG
+46 
-55 GSDDYYRD
+55 D
-63 EADFTDGEAVFD
+63 ERSPINGEITFDVGPYSCALFD
-75 ISMFCR
+75 I
-81 GLFDLGNIADNT
+81 GNISDNR
-93 ERIITVQCAVGV
+93 ERIQPVSISVGV
-105 TDKSGTNHEMHSGEI
+105 IDADGNSYSSDI
-120 SGPSVMNVI
+120 QIDII

-212 NVFDETFDFTFATY
+212 NVFDETFDFTFANY

-287 NIYRQQGKSVTRKM
+287 NIYRQQGKSVMRKM
-301 NIAALH
+301 NLAALH

>member
-35 GEETTGSLQKA
+35 VEETGDVMRSAWIQIGDFL
-46 YIRAVKRYG
+46 
-55 GSDDYYRD
+55 D
-63 EADFTDGEAVFD
+63 ERSPINGEITFDVGPYSCALFD
-75 ISMFCR
+75 I
-81 GLFDLGNIADNT
+81 GNISDNR
-93 ERIITVQCAVGV
+93 ERIQPVSISVGV
-105 TDKSGTNHEMHSGEI
+105 IDADGNSYSSDI
-120 SGPSVMNVI
+120 QIDII

-194 FEGDTVVKKADL
+194 FEGDTVVKKAAL

-212 NVFDETFDFTFATY
+212 NVFDETFDFTFANY

-234 KKDDSPCG
+234 KKDDSLCG

-287 NIYRQQGKSVTRKM
+287 NIYRQQGKTVMRKM

-335 ASWLPVLVSSGDTG
+335 ASWLPVLVSSGDTN
-349 REQKILEDMEVEIY
+349 REQKNLEDMEIELY
-363 YNEATQKY
+363 YNEATQMY

>member
-35 GEETTGSLQKA
+35 VEETGDVMRSAWIQIGDFL
-46 YIRAVKRYG
+46 
-55 GSDDYYRD
+55 D
-63 EADFTDGEAVFD
+63 ERSPINGEITFDVGPYSCALFD
-75 ISMFCR
+75 I
-81 GLFDLGNIADNT
+81 GNISDNR
-93 ERIITVQCAVGV
+93 ERIQPVSISVGV
-105 TDKSGTNHEMHSGEI
+105 IDADGNSYSSDI
-120 SGPSVMNVI
+120 QIDII

-142 TSCRWFSRFPMKLEF
+142 TTFRWFSRFPMKLEF

-194 FEGDTVVKKADL
+194 FEGDTVVKKAAL

-212 NVFDETFDFTFATY
+212 NVFDETFDFTFANY

-287 NIYRQQGKSVTRKM
+287 NIYRQQGKTVMRKM

-349 REQKILEDMEVEIY
+349 REQKNLEDMEIELY